1 MKLRTIFSYLDGL
14 WRVWAHAEQ
23 QRARSVDG
31 HLPVPD
37 DQDPAEVEWEAVH
50 ALSCKHQGNGQAHP
64 LRLKQV
70 RFY

>member
-23 QRARSVDG
+23 QRARPVDG
-31 HLPVPD
+31 HLPVSD

-50 ALSCKHQGNGQAHP
+50 ALSC
-64 LRLKQV
+64 
-70 RFY
+70 